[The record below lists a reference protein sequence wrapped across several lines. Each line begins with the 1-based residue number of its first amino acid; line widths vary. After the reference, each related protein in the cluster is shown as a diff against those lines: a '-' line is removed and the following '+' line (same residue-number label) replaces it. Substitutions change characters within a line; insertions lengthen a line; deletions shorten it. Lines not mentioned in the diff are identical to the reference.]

1 MADQRHG
8 KRAMMRIAIGV
19 VALIVATAA
28 CVVVWQLAAIATGWM
43 A

>member
-1 MADQRHG
+1 MI
-8 KRAMMRIAIGV
+8 KIAVWGI
-19 VALIVATAA
+19 ALIVATAA

>member
-1 MADQRHG
+1 MIR
-8 KRAMMRIAIGV
+8 V
-19 VALIVATAA
+19 VLWTLALVLVAGA

>member
-1 MADQRHG
+1 
-8 KRAMMRIAIGV
+8 MMKIVLGV

-28 CVVVWQLAAIATGWM
+28 CAVIWQLAAIATGWM

>member
-1 MADQRHG
+1 MIR
-8 KRAMMRIAIGV
+8 V
-19 VALIVATAA
+19 VLWALALIFATGA